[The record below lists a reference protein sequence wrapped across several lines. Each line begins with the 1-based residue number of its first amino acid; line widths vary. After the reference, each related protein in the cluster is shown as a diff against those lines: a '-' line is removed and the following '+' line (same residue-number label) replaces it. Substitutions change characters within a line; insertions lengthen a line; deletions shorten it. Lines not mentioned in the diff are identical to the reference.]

1 RSALLTAVLGPF
13 LLLAVGCGPSDS
25 AKPPPVQVS
34 APNEQNLAVVT
45 LSEDSYRQLDIAAG
59 LAKVRQNQRPAVRT
73 LGGEVM
79 VPPGRGAR
87 VTAPLAGTV
96 AAPTGG
102 MPKPGQKVTQGT
114 PIFQFAP
121 LLTAE
126 AKVNLVTVTLEAQEQ
141 IKSARIQLQ
150 LAEAAL
156 ERTRKLA
163 ADKTVSERV
172 LEEAVV
178 ARDLAKQAA
187 DTAIVRQQLLDAILA
202 DVRGTKDTAG
212 KETTIALKAPIDG
225 VLQRQA
231 VAPGATVAAGIELF
245 EVVQTDPLWVRVPVY
260 AGATDEL
267 KAGVAAKVRP
277 LGARAEDA
285 VDAPPVT
292 DPPPIADALATSID
306 LYYRIDNRAG
316 ALRPGQKVSVMLE
329 LRGPAPGQSLVVP
342 WSAVVHDIHG
352 GTWVYENVG
361 ERAFRRRRVEVQ
373 YVEEDQDREEAV
385 LASGPPVGTLVATG
399 GAIELLGAEFGFGA
413 QAK

>member
-1 RSALLTAVLGPF
+1 
-13 LLLAVGCGPSDS
+13 
-25 AKPPPVQVS
+25 
-34 APNEQNLAVVT
+34 
-45 LSEDSYRQLDIAAG
+45 
-59 LAKVRQNQRPAVRT
+59 
-73 LGGEVM
+73 M
-79 VPPGRGAR
+79 
-87 VTAPLAGTV
+87 V
-96 AAPTGG
+96 AAPAGG

-126 AKVNLVTVTLEAQEQ
+126 AKVNLVTITLEAQEQ

-150 LAEAAL
+150 LANAAL

-172 LEEAVV
+172 LEEAVA

-212 KETTIALKAPIDG
+212 KETTIALKAPING
-225 VLQRQA
+225 VLQRLA

-245 EVVQTDPLWVRVPVY
+245 EVVQIDPLWVRVPVY
-260 AGATDEL
+260 AGALDEL
-267 KAGVAAKVRP
+267 KLDIAAKVRP
-277 LGARAEDA
+277 LGARVEDA
-285 VDAPPVT
+285 VDAPPVA

-306 LYYRIDNRAG
+306 LYYRIDNRTG
-316 ALRPGQKVSVMLE
+316 AVRPGQKVTVILE
-329 LRGPAPGQSLVVP
+329 LRGPASGQSLVVP
-342 WSAVVHDIHG
+342 WSAVVHDLHG
-352 GTWVYENVG
+352 GAWVYEKVG

-373 YVEEDQDREEAV
+373 YVGKRQQGEEAV
-385 LASGPPVGTLVATG
+385 LATGPPAGTLVATG

-413 QAK
+413 QPK